1 MRVEN
6 LQLPGPPASNPSLRD
21 NAPHDRRAQSRRAVD
36 APASI
41 FLIDVRARLSG
52 RMVDLSLGGC
62 RIRTWERF
70 PVGIYRRVETEF
82 TLDGL
87 PFRLAGVVQTIH
99 DRRTVGIRFLDMSS
113 RKRDQLAQSL
123 RELEEHP
130 AEDTRAE

>member
-1 MRVEN
+1 MRIGHCLGSRIDERFDVWTAIRP
-6 LQLPGPPASNPSLRD
+6 LGHKAPGSMD
-21 NAPHDRRAQSRRAVD
+21 NGIRVIIQDRQ
-36 APASI
+36 
-41 FLIDVRARLSG
+41 
-52 RMVDLSLGGC
+52 LSLGGC

>member
-1 MRVEN
+1 MEN

-99 DRRTVGIRFLDMSS
+99 DRHTVGIRFLDMSS

-130 AEDTRAE
+130 SEDTRAE